1 MIADLLL
8 GLRLAVGGG
17 RMSGQA
23 LLRLAMTAVGIGLV
37 VAVLLPAASVNSVVS
52 AREDRAAATTPTTQ
66 PVPGVDP
73 LYAITWSAEVGTQF
87 VRITSVAA
95 SGPHAPVPPG
105 LTELPKP
112 GELVASP
119 DVVRALTGPDGAS
132 FRSRLPAAP
141 SATIAKPGLV
151 DAGELTAWYGTTL
164 DDVKSSDQAKKIYGF
179 GGGQPPRFAV
189 TATVLVALLP
199 VVVALLLP
207 LLIFV
212 TTASRMGA
220 AQRDQRLAALRLLG
234 VDARQIRW
242 VAAGES
248 LLGATIGVVLGV
260 VLFVLIRPAL
270 GSLDLFGYRV
280 FGEDFVPSWPL
291 AVLVVL
297 LVPALAI
304 GAALFGL
311 RRTIV
316 EPLGVVRQGKP
327 VRRRMWW
334 RWVLT
339 GLGVLLTGAAY
350 ATDPGNANAA
360 LMVALTVGSA
370 LLLIGVTALLPWLV
384 ELVAGKLRGGPPA
397 WQLAVRRLQLDSGTP
412 SRVVSGL
419 VVVVAGSILLQVL
432 LNSTLAASKSEL
444 DSTPVWP
451 GAAPVS
457 VATDAATA
465 PEVQRRVS
473 AVPGV
478 EHAGT
483 VLQSSV
489 VGTSSAGDQWAGA
502 EIGSCAALALRA
514 QLPSCVDGAVYAVDD
529 PGRPLPAGSVHFS
542 AGSSA
547 GDGPVWT
554 IPAHVT
560 HVPSTSAARWLAGSF
575 LITDGAVAGIPVPTV
590 LPSVYVTGQ
599 GSPADLADRVSAAVK
614 GLTWRVETRTDA
626 EPAAPAGI
634 VATIRAILLT
644 ASLFVLAVAALSLLM
659 LAVEQITERR
669 RALAALSAS
678 GVPLG
683 VLARSSFAQ
692 TALPVVIG
700 VALAVVA
707 GTGLTLPILRAADI
721 PVKLDGGLIAGMAG
735 AAVAAVLVVTACT
748 IPLLRQVTRVE
759 SLRAE

>member
-1 MIADLLL
+1 MIANLLL

-23 LLRLAMTAVGIGLV
+23 LLRLTMTAVGIGLV
-37 VAVLLPAASVNSVVS
+37 VAVLLPAASVSSVVG
-52 AREDRAAATTPTTQ
+52 AREDRAAATAEITQ
-66 PVPGVDP
+66 PKPGVDP
-73 LYAITWSAEVGTQF
+73 LYAVKWSAIRGNRF
-87 VRITSVAA
+87 VDVHSVAA
-95 SGPHAPVPPG
+95 GGPHAPVPPG
-105 LTELPKP
+105 LSAVPKP
-112 GELVASP
+112 GELIVSP
-119 DVVRALTGPDGAS
+119 ELARLLAGPDGAGL
-132 FRSRLPAAP
+132 RARLPAAP
-141 SATIAKPGLV
+141 AGTISKPGLV
-151 DAGELTAWYGTTL
+151 DAGEITAWYGTTVAEAKSNP
-164 DDVKSSDQAKKIYGF
+164 DVETIYGF
-179 GGGQPPRFAV
+179 GGGQPPRLAV
-189 TATVLVALLP
+189 ATSMLIAVVP
-199 VVVALLLP
+199 VVIALLLP

-248 LLGATIGVVLGV
+248 LLGATIGLVLGV
-260 VLFVLIRPAL
+260 ALFLAVRPTL

-291 AVLVVL
+291 AVLVVV
-297 LVPALAI
+297 LVPALAV

-334 RWVLT
+334 RWLIT
-339 GLGVLLTGAAY
+339 GVGVLLVGTAY
-350 ATDPGNANAA
+350 ATEPGHGSDSV
-360 LMVALTVGSA
+360 LIALTGGSA
-370 LLLIGVTALLPWLV
+370 FLLVGVTVLLPWIV
-384 ELVAGKLRGGPPA
+384 EGIASRLHGGPPA

-419 VVVVAGSILLQVL
+419 VVVVAGSILLQVV
-432 LNSTLAASKSEL
+432 LNSLLAADAAETQDHPS
-444 DSTPVWP
+444 WA
-451 GAAPVS
+451 GAAHVS
-457 VATDAATA
+457 VIADKATA
-465 PEVQRRVS
+465 AEAQQRVS
-473 AVPGV
+473 GLAGLQVGMIRQTSAV
-478 EHAGT
+478 
-483 VLQSSV
+483 
-489 VGTSSAGDQWAGA
+489 AGDQYAGL

-514 QLPSCVDGAVYAVDD
+514 DLPSCVDGSVFTVGDGVVPTGAVRLTSSGSDSGGPMWTV
-529 PGRPLPAGSVHFS
+529 PSGVVRVPA
-542 AGSSA
+542 SSA
-547 GDGPVWT
+547 ARYLEGTLLVTDGALAGIQVPVRAPT
-554 IPAHVT
+554 VYVKGPG
-560 HVPSTSAARWLAGSF
+560 STSA
-575 LITDGAVAGIPVPTV
+575 
-590 LPSVYVTGQ
+590 
-599 GSPADLADRVSAAVK
+599 LADRVAATVAS
-614 GLTWRVETRTDA
+614 LTWHVEVDTD
-626 EPAAPAGI
+626 EPASAPIG
-634 VATIRAILLT
+634 VLGTIRAVLLT

-669 RALAALSAS
+669 RALAALAAS

-700 VALAVVA
+700 VLLAVLT

-721 PVKLDGGLIAGMAG
+721 PLKLDGGLIASMAG
-735 AAVAAVLVVTACT
+735 AAVAAVFVVTACT